1 MDCSQTEIY
10 LKEKGRMTNTCY
22 IDCAKCPL
30 DHRNNL
36 CYIGCE
42 DIENEYPQK
51 AIEIVQKW
59 SDEHPQKTILDD
71 FLEKFPNAALNSD
84 GLPEDICC
92 RYLGYKLSF
101 KDCTI
106 SDAHVSCT
114 DCWKQP
120 FDGFVEESKK

>member
-1 MDCSQTEIY
+1 MDCSKTENY
-10 LKEKGRMTNTCY
+10 FKEKNRMTDNCR
-22 IDCAKCPL
+22 INCAKCPL
-30 DHRNNL
+30 FLNPFNMD
-36 CYIGCE
+36 CDFFEGSYP
-42 DIENEYPQK
+42 NE

-71 FLEKFPNAALNSD
+71 FLGKFPHTILNSD

-106 SDAHVSCT
+106 SDAHVSCS

-120 FDGFVEESKK
+120 FEGFVKENKK

>member
-1 MDCSQTEIY
+1 MDCSKTENY
-10 LKEKGRMTNTCY
+10 FKEKNRMTNNCKIRCSDCSLESDT
-22 IDCAKCPL
+22 IDCFQFEM
-30 DHRNNL
+30 D
-36 CYIGCE
+36 
-42 DIENEYPQK
+42 YPQK
-51 AIEIVQKW
+51 AIKIVQKW

-71 FLEKFPNAALNSD
+71 FLDKFPNAVLNSD
-84 GLPEDICC
+84 GIPEDICC

-120 FDGFVEESKK
+120 FDGFVEESK